1 MKEDLLS
8 RLQELKTDCLKVV
21 PGLKTP
27 QAIQDFKVSFLGKKG
42 SLKSILN
49 QLGSLSAEDRP
60 VVGQAAN
67 AIKQEI
73 ELKLMELQAALGDI
87 STRSRIDITLPG
99 YKPRRGHIH
108 PIRKTFQEIT
118 DIFFS
123 MGFSIEE
130 GPDIET
136 DYYNFEALNFP
147 EDHPARQMQDT
158 LYIDGGKNETRLLR
172 THTSPVQIRTMKK
185 EKPPLYM
192 ICPGAAYRHDDDVT
206 HSPMFHQVEG
216 LAVDEGITFG
226 DLKGVLTTFCRRIF
240 GKEYK
245 LRFRPSFFP
254 FVEPGAEVDISCIF
268 CNGKGCRLCSQTG
281 WLEILGAGM
290 VHPNVLREVKID
302 PKKFSGFAF
311 GLGVERVAMLKYRI
325 NDIRL
330 FYESDLRFLEQF

>member
-1 MKEDLLS
+1 MKEELLS
-8 RLQELKTDCLKVV
+8 RLQELKADCLKAVT
-21 PGLKTP
+21 GLKTP
-27 QAIQDFKVSFLGKKG
+27 QAIQDFKVAFLGKKG
-42 SLKSILN
+42 SLKSVLN
-49 QLGSLSAEDRP
+49 QLGNLSAEDRP

-73 ELKLMELQAALGDI
+73 ELKLSELREALGNVSI
-87 STRSRIDITLPG
+87 RSRIDVTLPG
-99 YKPRRGHIH
+99 CKPRRGHIH

-147 EDHPARQMQDT
+147 PDHPARQMQDT
-158 LYIDGGKNETRLLR
+158 LYIDGGKNETLLLR

-226 DLKGVLTTFCRRIF
+226 DLKGVLATFCRRIF
-240 GKEYK
+240 GEEYK

-268 CNGKGCRLCSQTG
+268 CKGKGCRLCSQTG